1 MFNVDDPHQF
11 FREDDDN
18 GEMVYSWTMD
28 KIERKDATVWIMNHF
43 FVNPKMDSKKILHDQ
58 MKIVMFIAQKSHLP
72 VWPLDPLVINYFNEH
87 PDFESIWYHKPSPKN
102 GSIQY

>member
-72 VWPLDPLVINYFNEH
+72 VWPLDPLVINYFNDH
-87 PDFESIWYHKPSPKN
+87 PDFESIWYHQPSPKN
-102 GSIQY
+102 GSI